1 MGQPPPTPPQP
12 KTLLLEPAH
21 FRSDPFQRTVMLDVA
36 VAAYHGRAVGT
47 TPPPHTSPRRARRV
61 LIAAVAALAIGLG
74 LWSTYLTMVET
85 EGGRVFLE
93 SLYDVIASPLV

>member
-1 MGQPPPTPPQP
+1 MGQPPPPTQPPR
-12 KTLLLEPAH
+12 TLLLEPAH

-47 TPPPHTSPRRARRV
+47 TPPPDTHPRRARRV
-61 LIAAVAALAIGLG
+61 LFAMVAAVTVALG
-74 LWSTYLTMVET
+74 LWSTYLTLVET
-85 EGGRVFLE
+85 EGGRAFLE